1 MKEGGREYRS
11 HSRLDSLDS
20 RTDSLADFAQHFDEN
35 LQIDR
40 FYPLLFLFFFER
52 KFHGVWRRDS
62 KRDKTNMK
70 YSSCLHF
77 PYTILHTSDAS

>member
-1 MKEGGREYRS
+1 MSERGSERGREGMKEGGREYRS

-40 FYPLLFLFFFER
+40 FYPLLFLFFLNGNFMGCGEETLRER
-52 KFHGVWRRDS
+52 
-62 KRDKTNMK
+62 
-70 YSSCLHF
+70 
-77 PYTILHTSDAS
+77 

>member
-40 FYPLLFLFFFER
+40 FYPLASRCFSFFFLNGNFMGCGEETL
-52 KFHGVWRRDS
+52 RD
-62 KRDKTNMK
+62 DKT
-70 YSSCLHF
+70 
-77 PYTILHTSDAS
+77 T